1 MRISTRLATAIGLGL
16 LLVAAVGVGPAGAH
30 KQKSLKQVTME
41 FQRNLSGTD
50 RFSGVVSSGNPRC
63 IKGALVQLAYRPA
76 FEGGGGSEEATI
88 VATTRTDGTGN
99 WAIDYEVSGGTGE
112 FSTFAARSPKARLK
126 PKNSRHKH
134 ICKAGASETRTI
146 LNPQFLSAG

>member
-1 MRISTRLATAIGLGL
+1 MRISTRLATAIGLAM
-16 LLVAAVGVGPAGAH
+16 LLVAAIGIGTAGAH

-50 RFSGVVSSGNPRC
+50 RFSGVVSSGNPKC
-63 IKGALVQLAYRPA
+63 TKGALVQLAYRPA
-76 FEGGGGSEEATI
+76 FEGGGGSEQAI
-88 VATTRTDGTGN
+88 VATTRTDATGN

-146 LNPQFLSAG
+146 LNPQFLSAD